1 MLILQQSILQ
11 SVVHIRIFDRGYLTV
26 IKEQA
31 EKMAARV
38 SRIHGGEPV
47 INVYEFDES
56 VLAASELKI
65 KDFGDITSPDRARFV
80 KK

>member
-1 MLILQQSILQ
+1 
-11 SVVHIRIFDRGYLTV
+11 V